1 MFNINGIDWK
11 ILQVSSNHPKVR
23 KENGEYAWGSCDNST
38 KTIYLRSDIPKQ
50 KLKKILCHE
59 ITHAAMFSYNILLTI
74 DQEELI
80 ADILSTYGEEIVAIT
95 NKIFKKIGSK

>member
-38 KTIYLRSDIPKQ
+38 KTIYLRSDIPK
-50 KLKKILCHE
+50 
-59 ITHAAMFSYNILLTI
+59 
-74 DQEELI
+74 
-80 ADILSTYGEEIVAIT
+80 
-95 NKIFKKIGSK
+95 